1 MKNSFRH
8 SNICEYKPFKKYF
21 INPKSN
27 SNGFRKI
34 LGIEQLPNALKTKCS
49 TITFVKFQS
58 KKKR

>member
-1 MKNSFRH
+1 M
-8 SNICEYKPFKKYF
+8 
-21 INPKSN
+21 NPKSN

-58 KKKR
+58 KKKDDHMMKKKFMFLN